1 MTSEKGWFGGG
12 QQEASNVS
20 ASAGRLTALRPAQGY
35 AEKEVP
41 HPQVPVALGLEKRKL
56 APCNSLT

>member
-1 MTSEKGWFGGG
+1 M
-12 QQEASNVS
+12 
-20 ASAGRLTALRPAQGY
+20 SAGLLTALRPAAGY

-56 APCNSLT
+56 APWSSLT

>member
-1 MTSEKGWFGGG
+1 MASAEISFGSV
-12 QQEASNVS
+12 QQEASTVS
-20 ASAGRLTALRPAQGY
+20 AGLLTALRPAAGY

-56 APCNSLT
+56 APWSSLT